1 MKKKIGSLI
10 LIMALMLLP
19 NIVLAASFNMSISC
33 GSSTA
38 GGTTTCTISG
48 SSGSTNIGSVEANI
62 SVNNGATISGFKK
75 VSGTSWQG
83 DGDFSGSKGSFMFYT
98 DTPSNKSFKIAQFTV
113 KTPTAGKVTVSVT
126 AINGGDNDTGNMIPC
141 SNKTATI
148 TVKEKT
154 TKATTTKNTN
164 AITQRPPTTST
175 TRSTMAIADMVLT
188 SVQVDDFN
196 VSFENGVYYATVKP
210 NTEKVTINATAAPG
224 ITVIGSGQRN
234 LAFGQNA
241 VDLVLRDQG
250 GQTVTFQLI
259 ITRPE
264 GVEISDTKL
273 TSLKIPGYEFAFS
286 PDTKEY
292 TVTVPSS
299 LSELYVMAQSY
310 SDDVIITGDGLQ
322 ALKKGKNEIF
332 IRVSYGELASTEY
345 KITIKRSYMSVIMWI
360 IIGFLGT
367 GLVAMGIYANIN
379 RKAAVSKAVAEKNK
393 QIAQN
398 NRAQIASTAPQVQ
411 LNGESVVGTGKKAV
425 APTPVKTVAVSTPAA
440 GAQATNPVTPVAQAP
455 SAPAPTVVQAK
466 PTVVATPTQVPTNNP
481 QMINTAP
488 PAQVKVVKTTVVP
501 VQQPIATPTVNPVET
516 QPTVLPTN
524 DNKPVI

>member
-19 NIVLAASFNMSISC
+19 NVVSAASFNMSISC

-62 SVNNGATISGFKK
+62 SVNNGATISNFKK
-75 VSGTSWQG
+75 ISGTSWQG

-98 DTPSNKSFKIAQFTV
+98 DTPSKNSFKIAQFTV
-113 KTPTAGKVTVSVT
+113 KTPTAGNVTVSLN

-154 TKATTTKNTN
+154 TKPTTTKNPN
-164 AITQRPPTTST
+164 AVTQKTTQPTTSIT
-175 TRSTMAIADMVLT
+175 TTAQVPLELT
-188 SVQVDDFN
+188 SVRVDDFN
-196 VSFENGVYYATVKP
+196 VSYDGGVYYATVKP
-210 NTEKVTINATAAPG
+210 ETDKVTISATAGSG
-224 ITVIGSGQRN
+224 ITIIGTGQRN
-234 LAFGQNA
+234 LAVGENA
-241 VDLVLRDQG
+241 VDLVLRNQG
-250 GQTVTFQLI
+250 GKTATFQLI

-264 GVEISDTKL
+264 GTVITDTKL
-273 TSLKIPGYEFAFS
+273 TSLRVVGYDFAFS

-299 LSELYVMAQSY
+299 LNEVYVEAKSY
-310 SDDVIITGDGLQ
+310 SDDVIITGAGTQ
-322 ALKKGKNEIF
+322 ALKKGTNEVHV
-332 IRVSYGELASTEY
+332 RVSYGELGSTEY
-345 KITIKRSYMSVIMWI
+345 TITIKRSYMSVFMWI
-360 IIGFLGT
+360 IIGTLGAA
-367 GLVAMGIYANIN
+367 LVAMGIYANIN

-393 QIAQN
+393 LLAQN
-398 NRAQIASTAPQVQ
+398 NRAELNSAPQVQ

-425 APTPVKTVAVSTPAA
+425 APTPVQTVVATPQAPAA
-440 GAQATNPVTPVAQAP
+440 PVTPVAP
-455 SAPAPTVVQAK
+455 VVQAAPVQTVQPAK
-466 PTVVATPTQVPTNNP
+466 PTVVAQAPAAPTPAASEP
-481 QMINTAP
+481 QMIQTAP

-501 VQQPIATPTVNPVET
+501 VQQPATQTVNTGATPQATVVK
-516 QPTVLPTN
+516 TN
-524 DNKPVI
+524 TNKPVV